1 MCVCVSV
8 TVLVTTYLVYISK
21 VRRYMVSCGLLKIY
35 IVWTSLRTFCS
46 GAMALFTCHDDR

>member
-21 VRRYMVSCGLLKIY
+21 SEAIY
-35 IVWTSLRTFCS
+35 GFLWAFKDIYCVDF
-46 GAMALFTCHDDR
+46 AENILFGSYGVIYLPR